1 MRASWTA
8 SAALAISISF
18 RTAAS
23 GSLNGLGSANFTGFV
38 LGGDVRDVDQRI
50 LEAVAIKH
58 LAAGTAHHRAGLLRR
73 QPLAGCPHG
82 IFPRGPISLIA
93 PRLEVSLGSFRQKH
107 QAGALKIGA
116 CLVKGGGGA
125 ILMFARMRAW
135 IKAASPLPRILVVW
149 AAAADRDRAGEH
161 VAVVDVPTLLGGISR
176 AAAGKFGHVPSKRG
190 TCWRATASGY
200 CRSRVSTGASHCS
213 AAGVYTAT
221 MENLPT
227 LAEWF
232 ATREHS
238 GARLGT
244 LTVRDSWES
253 GISLNLSAFGVIMKF
268 SLGLSNRWHG
278 R

>member
-1 MRASWTA
+1 MRPSWTA

-58 LAAGTAHHRAGLLRR
+58 LAAVTAHHRAGLLRR

-149 AAAADRDRAGEH
+149 AAAADRDRASLH
-161 VAVVDVPTLLGGISR
+161 IPIVDVPAFLGGVSR
-176 AAAGKFGHVPSKRG
+176 SAASEFGHAPSKRG
-190 TCWRATASGY
+190 TIGRATASGY
-200 CRSRVSTGASHCS
+200 CRAQAEFPTPQ
-213 AAGVYTAT
+213 AARGCVVT
-221 MENLPT
+221 
-227 LAEWF
+227 
-232 ATREHS
+232 S
-238 GARLGT
+238 KARA
-244 LTVRDSWES
+244 R
-253 GISLNLSAFGVIMKF
+253 
-268 SLGLSNRWHG
+268 G
-278 R
+278 RR